1 MFTPFVFIPPLRH
14 ALIARVPPVP
24 RILSISRNP
33 TLLATRNDA
42 LALSG
47 YAVASP
53 KEPTEGVLM
62 LQQEH
67 FDAVVIGDSVEPET
81 RKVVIPALRNVRP
94 DVPILFVYAEP
105 ESIVES
111 LADVSV
117 DVTVGPMPLVTTLDK
132 RLRRG

>member
-1 MFTPFVFIPPLRH
+1 M
-14 ALIARVPPVP
+14 P

-53 KEPTEGVLM
+53 KQPSEGVLM
-62 LQQEH
+62 LQRER
-67 FDAVVIGDSVEPET
+67 FDAVVIGDSVEPEV
-81 RKVVIPALRNVRP
+81 RKVMIPALRNVRP
-94 DVPILFVYAEP
+94 ELPILFVYAEP
-105 ESIVES
+105 ETPAES

-117 DVTVGPMPLVTTLDK
+117 DVTPGPTPLVRALDN
-132 RLRRG
+132 RLRKAEPG

>member
-1 MFTPFVFIPPLRH
+1 M
-14 ALIARVPPVP
+14 P

-33 TLLATRNDA
+33 MLLATRNDA

-53 KEPTEGVLM
+53 KQPSEGVVM

-67 FDAVVIGDSVEPET
+67 FDAVVIGDSVEPEI
-81 RKVVIPALRNVRP
+81 RKVMIPTLRNVRP
-94 DVPILFVYAEP
+94 DVPILFVHAE
-105 ESIVES
+105 SQSTVES

-117 DVTVGPMPLVTTLDK
+117 DVTAGPTPLVRALDN
-132 RLRRG
+132 RLRKAESR